1 MSSRALSTH
10 TTMNAGASRAPRSSK
25 PVGRVGGGFAMPE
38 HKKLLPSDHITH
50 PSVLNVFHPERDA
63 KSATPY
69 HQQGDPAMETAEAQM
84 QRQLLRA
91 HPAVVDAVARFARL
105 YRLDAEGLIGPAE
118 YVRVQLAV
126 ARVLIPTMGAA
137 EARATAVDDWETDRA
152 GADRLDYSRLFSA
165 VFEMADLWCPG
176 LAVEEYVSFLDA
188 LEFRARGALAEIDA
202 LETSSY
208 AAARRA

>member
-1 MSSRALSTH
+1 
-10 TTMNAGASRAPRSSK
+10 
-25 PVGRVGGGFAMPE
+25 MPE

-202 LETSSY
+202 LEASSF
-208 AAARRA
+208 AAAKLA